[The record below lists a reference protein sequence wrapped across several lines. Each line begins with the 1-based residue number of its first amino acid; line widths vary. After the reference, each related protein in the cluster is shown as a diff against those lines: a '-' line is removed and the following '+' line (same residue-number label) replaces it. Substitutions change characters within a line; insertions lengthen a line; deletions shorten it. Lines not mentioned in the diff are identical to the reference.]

1 MIWVLPFDQIFVG
14 EDMDSV
20 FRSDSRRRGY
30 GFCLSIRPYR
40 WEYRFCHFGY
50 FITKTGAG

>member
-1 MIWVLPFDQIFVG
+1 MIWVLRFDQILVG

-30 GFCLSIRPYR
+30 GFCLSIRSFQ
-40 WEYRFCHFGY
+40 WGY
-50 FITKTGAG
+50 